1 MKKLVLLL
9 LTTLPLVGQAATTL
23 PQGKYGLDP
32 SDNPKDVAFVIDGTD
47 ADIQV
52 NFVHEHAVE
61 PGKVLDS
68 AAKTNLWQ
76 KMSLGD
82 KGIEESTCVKAEMQV
97 FCHIPA
103 ELRNAN
109 GSFSHLKGDYFHYD
123 PLTGITSLMPL

>member
-9 LTTLPLVGQAATTL
+9 LTTLPLVGHAATTL
-23 PQGKYGLDP
+23 PQGKFGLDP
-32 SDNPKDVAFVIDGTD
+32 SDNPKEVVFVIDGTD

-52 NFVHEHAVE
+52 NFVQEHTVD
-61 PGKVLDS
+61 PGKVLDTV
-68 AAKTNLWQ
+68 AKTTLWQ

-103 ELRNAN
+103 ELHSAN
-109 GSFSHLKGDYFHYD
+109 DAFSRLKSDYFHYD